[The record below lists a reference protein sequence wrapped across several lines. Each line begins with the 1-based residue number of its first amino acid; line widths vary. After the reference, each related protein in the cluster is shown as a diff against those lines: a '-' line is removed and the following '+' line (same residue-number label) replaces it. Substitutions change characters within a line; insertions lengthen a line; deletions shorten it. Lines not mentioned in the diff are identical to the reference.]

1 MLDLG
6 TLRIGIKADGTAA
19 KKELQS
25 VSNETKKA
33 ESTSKQSTDSMG
45 AGFAKFGSAVKVAGA
60 AAAAGL
66 AVITTGVVKVAK
78 ASLDAYSSFEQLT
91 GGVETLF
98 KDSGSTVEGYAQQAY
113 QTAGMSANEY
123 MSTVTSFSAS
133 LISSLGGDTAKAA
146 EIGNQAVID
155 MSDNANK
162 MGTNIQDI
170 QNAYQG
176 FAKQNYTMLDNLKLG
191 YGGTKEEMERLLAD
205 AEKLTGQHYDI
216 SSFADVTEAIHAIQ
230 TEMDITG
237 TTAKEAATTIEGSA
251 NSAKAAYQN
260 WLTSLGDEN
269 ANVGESTQKLLDSVV
284 TYLSNIVP
292 RIGEIVSSLGDVLN
306 SDMGGMVEQLGS
318 VIQANAPNLLAAF
331 GSLGNGL
338 LNVAANIFT
347 MIVNGIAT
355 NLPQLAINISTQLP
369 IIINQI
375 VATLISLL
383 PVIIQGAVQLF
394 TGLVQA
400 LPVILPNLINGVIDA
415 INQVIAFL
423 PTLIPMVLN
432 AAVTLFMA
440 LVQSLPTILGALLP
454 ALGNLIQACI
464 NLILAQVG
472 GMLSAGVSLLGG
484 LLDGINSMV
493 GSVLDFFS
501 NLPQQILDAL
511 GDVGSLL
518 WDAGTSIINGLGDG
532 LKSAWSGLTGWFG
545 EITSQ
550 IPQLKGPLPVDAK
563 LLVTNGEAIMG
574 GLYKGLKRGW
584 EDVSNYLSSRTASI
598 SASVSTSN
606 TPSSISSPAGMAGNQ
621 TINNYY
627 IGDTKLTTYNEQ
639 QFAQD
644 FIRLMKKYERL
655 ATT

>member
-45 AGFAKFGSAVKVAGA
+45 VGFAKFGSAVKVAGA

-66 AVITTGVVKVAK
+66 AVIATGVAKVAQ

-284 TYLSNIVP
+284 TYLSNIIP
-292 RIGEIVSSLGDVLN
+292 RITQILTSMGDLLKN
-306 SDMGGMVEQLGS
+306 DISGILEQLGS
-318 VIQANAPNLLAAF
+318 VIQANAPDLLAAI
-331 GSLGNGL
+331 GSVFNGL
-338 LNVAANIFT
+338 LSAVLQLLPQLV
-347 MIVNGIAT
+347 MGIAT
-355 NLPQLAINISTQLP
+355 ALPGLITSLINELM
-369 IIINQI
+369 I
-375 VATLISLL
+375 VLRMLCNSIETFIPTLI
-383 PVIIQGAVQLF
+383 QAAVTLF
-394 TGLVQA
+394 MGLVEA
-400 LPVILPNLINGVIDA
+400 LPVILPALINGLAMVINMFA
-415 INQVIAFL
+415 ENL
-423 PTLIPMVLN
+423 PTWIPLILN
-432 AAVTLFMA
+432 TAIQLFMA
-440 LVQSLPTILGALLP
+440 LVDALPVILGALIP
-454 ALGNLIQACI
+454 ALGNLILACI
-464 NLILAQVG
+464 DLIISFVG
-472 GMLSAGVSLLGG
+472 SMLSAGVSLLGG

-493 GSVLDFFS
+493 GSVIDFFS

-532 LKSAWSGLTGWFG
+532 LKSAWGTVSGWFG

-574 GLYKGLKRGW
+574 GLYKGLKSGW

-606 TPSSISSPAGMAGNQ
+606 IPSSISSPAGMTGNQ